1 MNGSTGM
8 RDVLRQ
14 VWRITKPYWVSEEKW
29 WAWGL
34 LIVVIALNLGTVALS
49 VAFNYWRNTFYNTL
63 QDLNEHGFY
72 VQVAIFSGLAVI
84 WVVVGLSRDFLAQML
99 RIRWRRWLTHRYL
112 DRWLDHRAYYRLQL
126 TASATDNPDQ
136 RISEDLRDITDFTLT
151 LTLGLLRTVVSLF
164 SFVFILWSL
173 SGPITIPLGS
183 LGEVTIPAYMVW
195 AALVYATL
203 GTIVT
208 LKLGRPMVNLTF
220 MQQRYEADFR
230 YSLVR
235 FRENTESVAF
245 YRGEPRELEIFGARF
260 GSVVANFWA
269 IMWRQLKVNSF
280 VFGTGQASVVFPYL
294 MQAPRFFAKQI
305 QLGDLMQTAEA
316 FGQVLDALSWIINTY
331 TDTNPAN
338 ANIAGWQAIIRR
350 LSGFEQHV
358 ETLAE
363 EAKMPSKLEIAQRG
377 SGLSVSDLDLDL
389 PDGKPLI
396 SDVELR
402 ADAGDALLVSGP
414 TGVGKSTVLRAI
426 AGLWPFGRGKVRLPA
441 GRVFFVPQKP
451 YVPLGTLR
459 QALAYPE
466 SGSNIP
472 EDKLRAALTRVGL
485 GAFAS
490 ELDVTDQWAQR
501 FSGGEQQRLAFARVL
516 LAEPALI
523 FLDEATSAL
532 DESSEAEL
540 YRMLREAP
548 WRPTIVSVGHRS
560 TLRAFHET
568 LLVLAPMRRAAPA
581 AS

>member
-8 RDVLRQ
+8 RGVLRE

-29 WAWGL
+29 WAWSL
-34 LIVVIALNLGTVALS
+34 LLVVIVLNLGTVALN
-49 VAFNYWRNTFYNTL
+49 VAFNYWRNAFYNTL

-72 VQVAIFSGLAVI
+72 VQIAIFSGLAVI
-84 WVVVGLSRDFLAQML
+84 WVVVGLSRDFLGQML

-126 TASATDNPDQ
+126 TSTGTDNPDQ
-136 RISEDLRDITDFTLT
+136 RISEDLRDITDFTLS
-151 LTLGLLRTVVSLF
+151 LTLGLMNSVVSLF

-173 SGPITIPLGS
+173 SGPITIPLGA
-183 LGEVTIPAYMVW
+183 LGAVTIPAYMVW
-195 AALVYATL
+195 AALVYAAL
-203 GTIVT
+203 GTVVT
-208 LKLGRPMVNLTF
+208 LKLGRPMVDLTF

-235 FRENTESVAF
+235 LRENTESVAF

-260 GSVVANFWA
+260 GSVVANFFA

-280 VFGTGQASVVFPYL
+280 IFGTGQASVVFPYL

-316 FGQVLDALSWIINTY
+316 FGQVLSALSFIINSY

-350 LSGFEQHV
+350 LAGFEQHV

-363 EAKMPSKLEIAQRG
+363 EAKKPSPLEVARQG
-377 SGLSVSDLDLDL
+377 SGLSVANLDLDL

-396 SDVELR
+396 SGVELG

-426 AGLWPFGRGKVRLPA
+426 AGLWPFGRGKVRLPT
-441 GRVFFVPQKP
+441 GRIFFVPQKP

-459 QALAYPE
+459 HALAYPE
-466 SGSNIP
+466 SGANIP
-472 EDKLRAALTRVGL
+472 DDKLTAVLTKVGL
-485 GAFAS
+485 GTFAG
-490 ELDVTDQWAQR
+490 ELDVADQWAQR
-501 FSGGEQQRLAFARVL
+501 FSGGEQQRLAFARAF
-516 LAEPALI
+516 LAEPAVI

-560 TLRAFHET
+560 TLRAFHDAV
-568 LLVLAPMRRAAPA
+568 LVLAPMRRAAPA